1 MKKVVLRAP
10 VLTQSGYGVHS
21 RQVARWL
28 IGLAEANQI
37 NLTIQ
42 CVPWG
47 DTTWFTNADALDGL
61 VGKLFKYSG
70 ADVPGAD
77 VSFQV
82 ILPNEWENI
91 AKHNVGITAGIET
104 DRCHPSWI
112 NAVNNMSTVVV
123 PSEHS
128 KKCFTNTGK
137 TNKDIIVIPESFPD
151 VITQDPDLKKFSFD
165 TDFNFLVFGQ
175 LTAMNFKD
183 DRKNIFNTLKV
194 LINTFKDKED
204 VGIILKSNVG
214 RSTIMDFKQ
223 IQGVLTEALTAIGHK
238 GSPRVYLL
246 HGNMSDEDLRDLYKN
261 PKVKALI
268 SMTRGEGFGLP
279 ILESAACAV
288 PVVATKWSAHTEYMK
303 RDSYL
308 DIKYDLVEISDSRAD
323 GNLFVKGMKWA
334 EASEKSAI
342 EEIEK
347 LYKYYYVYEKRAKAH
362 QEKIL
367 ESHCFDSIKNQYQEH
382 FYNLLCS

>member
-28 IGLAEANQI
+28 IGLAEANHI
-37 NLTIQ
+37 DLTIQ

-70 ADVPGAD
+70 ADVPAAD

-91 AKHNVGITAGIET
+91 AKYNVGITAGIET
-104 DRCHPSWI
+104 DRCHPGWI
-112 NAVNNMSTVVV
+112 SAVNNMSEVIV
-123 PSEHS
+123 PSEHT
-128 KKCFTNTGK
+128 KKCFTNTGRIQ
-137 TNKDIIVIPESFPD
+137 KDITVIPESFPD
-151 VITQDPDLKKFSFD
+151 ALAQDPQEDKFNFD
-165 TDFNFLVFGQ
+165 TDFNLLVFGQ

-194 LINTFKDKED
+194 LINTFKDKDD

-214 RSTIMDFKQ
+214 RSTILDFKQ

-238 GSPRVYLL
+238 GSPKVYLL
-246 HGNMSDEDLRDLYKN
+246 HGNMADDDLRDLYKN
-261 PKVKALI
+261 PKVKGLVT
-268 SMTRGEGFGLP
+268 MTRGEGFGLP
-279 ILESAACAV
+279 ILEAAACGV
-288 PVVATKWSAHTEYMK
+288 PVVATKWSAHTDYMK
-303 RDSYL
+303 KDSYL
-308 DIKYDLVEISDSRAD
+308 DIKYDLVEISDQRAD
-323 GNLFVKGMKWA
+323 GNLFIKGMKWA
-334 EASEKSAI
+334 EASEKSAT
-342 EEIEK
+342 EALEK
-347 LYKYYYVYEKRAKAH
+347 LYKYYSIYDKRAKKH
-362 QEKIL
+362 QESIL
-367 ESHCFDSIKNQYQEH
+367 ESHSFESIKNQYQEH
-382 FYNLLCS
+382 FYKILC